1 MKRVVE
7 IYSRLNDIDER
18 LALMLKQPCSCV
30 GDGSGHPAKR
40 GISGGVCCGHRGTD
54 AADKQA
60 DAGGVSLQD

>member
-1 MKRVVE
+1 M
-7 IYSRLNDIDER
+7 Y
-18 LALMLKQPCSCV
+18 SCV